1 MADPFADRRFMRSTP
16 AVERHFLGT
25 GWAFPPSFDGI
36 TLGARMV
43 SHEDDVRESLHI
55 LLGTAPGE
63 RVMHPS
69 YGCGLKRLVFETLNQ
84 NLLTE
89 MRSVIEKAVLFFET
103 RITLEQVEFQLPE
116 AAAPNRRDLEG
127 VLLIELSYTI
137 RATNTRHNMVYPMY
151 LEEGSAGP

>member
-1 MADPFADRRFMRSTP
+1 VADTLADRPFRQAP
-16 AVERHFLGT
+16 QAEERHFLGT

-36 TLGARMV
+36 TLAARMV
-43 SHEDDVRESLHI
+43 RHEDDVRESLHI

-69 YGCGLKRLVFETLNQ
+69 YGCGLRRLVFETLNQ

-103 RITLEQVEFQLPE
+103 RITLEEVDFELPD
-116 AAAPNRRDLEG
+116 AQAPNRRDLQG
-127 VLLIELSYTI
+127 VLLIKLSYTI

-151 LEEGSAGP
+151 LEEGNAQP